1 MMIKE
6 ILTVIDGNQFKFK
19 KLSAINA
26 LKFQQSLLNK
36 LNVKELDLNI
46 ESTEGLINIFISILK
61 GFDPDELINT
71 ITYLFEISESRV
83 QEKNGEWGMIIID
96 KVFENNFNGVFALIF
111 KIIEAN
117 YNDFFL
123 KMQSNLITE
132 K

>member
-1 MMIKE
+1 MIKE

>member
-117 YNDFFL
+117 YNDFFS